1 MQKTTKQLF
10 DEQGN
15 LIIRPYRLMD
25 LAAIY
30 EVSTRTIR
38 RWIDAKVPEHGK
50 KKKKYFT
57 VDQVQ
62 AIVTAL
68 GIPQKIAVVIP
79 IQQAIKKA
87 A

>member
-1 MQKTTKQLF
+1 MQKTTKQIF

-30 EVSTRTIR
+30 DVSTRTLR
-38 RWIDAKVPEHGK
+38 RWIDAKAPEHGK

-62 AIVTAL
+62 GIVTAL
-68 GIPQKIAVVIP
+68 GIPQKVAVVIP
-79 IQQAIKKA
+79 LSPPLKKA

>member
-1 MQKTTKQLF
+1 MQKTKKQLF

>member
-1 MQKTTKQLF
+1 MQKTTKQVF

-30 EVSTRTIR
+30 DVSTRTLR
-38 RWIDAKVPEHGK
+38 RWIDAKAPEHGK

-62 AIVTAL
+62 GIVTAL
-68 GIPQKIAVVIP
+68 GIPQKVAVVIP
-79 IQQAIKKA
+79 LSSPLKKA

>member
-1 MQKTTKQLF
+1 MQKTTKQVF

-25 LAAIY
+25 LATIY
-30 EVSTRTIR
+30 DVSPRTIR
-38 RWIDAKVPEHGK
+38 RWIDAKVPKLGK

-62 AIVTAL
+62 GIVTAL
-68 GIPQKIAVVIP
+68 GIPQKVAVVIP
-79 IQQAIKKA
+79 MRQPIKQAV
-87 A
+87 

>member
-1 MQKTTKQLF
+1 MPKTTKQLF

-30 EVSTRTIR
+30 EVSPRTIR
-38 RWIDAKVPEHGK
+38 RWIDAKAPEFGK

-62 AIVTAL
+62 GIVTAL
-68 GIPQKIAVVIP
+68 GIPQKVAVVIP
-79 IQQAIKKA
+79 MRHPLKQAV
-87 A
+87 

>member
-1 MQKTTKQLF
+1 MQKTTKQVF

-25 LAAIY
+25 LATIY
-30 EVSTRTIR
+30 DVSPRTIR
-38 RWIDAKVPEHGK
+38 RWIDAKAPEQGK

-62 AIVTAL
+62 GIVTAL
-68 GIPQKIAVVIP
+68 GIPQKIAVVMP
-79 IQQAIKKA
+79 MRQPLKQAV
-87 A
+87 

>member
-1 MQKTTKQLF
+1 MQKTTKQVF

-25 LAAIY
+25 LATIY
-30 EVSTRTIR
+30 DVSPRTIR
-38 RWIDAKVPEHGK
+38 RWIDAKAPELGK

-62 AIVTAL
+62 GIVTAL
-68 GIPQKIAVVIP
+68 GIPQKVAVVIP
-79 IQQAIKKA
+79 MRQPLKQAV
-87 A
+87 